1 MNVTTSGKYVFN
13 NKSFSQMPSV
23 ASLARDVRNHLGVG
37 MAEKE
42 WQDNPILLAKNFFIL
57 VHIIGFWKKIR

>member
-1 MNVTTSGKYVFN
+1 MNVTTSGKYAFD

-23 ASLARDVRNHLGVG
+23 ASIAREARNHLGVG

-42 WQDNPILLAKNFFIL
+42 WQENPKLASKKFL
-57 VHIIGFWKKIR
+57 HIGAYHRF